1 MSELRLSLHKQ
12 QSLAFTSKA
21 TEILYGGAAGGGK
34 SHLMRVLGIV
44 LALQVPGLQ
53 IYLFRRLS
61 DDLRKNHLEGPAGLR
76 AMLSSLIDSG
86 FVKFNDTKGIFEF
99 WNGSKMYLC
108 HCQHEKDM
116 YKYQGAEIH
125 LLLIDELTLFTEP
138 IYRFLRGRVRLGGLS
153 VPDKY
158 KDKLPMILSGS
169 NPGNIGHSWVKATF
183 VDSAEPMKIWR
194 APKSEGGMLRQYIPA
209 KLTDNPTLLKNDP
222 DYINRLDGLGN
233 PTLVEA
239 MKDGNW
245 DIIDGAYFAE
255 FSRERHI
262 IKPFAIPNYWPR
274 IMAFDWGYAK
284 PFCVLWGAVSDGTL
298 RHSDTDKLIPKNAI
312 VVYREWY
319 GTTGEANVGLR
330 LTALE
335 IAKGIKD
342 RARDEKYAAMVA
354 DPAIFSQNGG
364 ESISETM
371 AKSGVQFWAAD
382 NKRVAGWQQIHLR
395 LTGTE
400 DSEGEPLLYLF
411 DTCLHTIRTLP
422 ALQHDTHNVE
432 DVDSNMEDHAP
443 DTLRYLCMTRVLSAT
458 KPKRRDT
465 RHDWLYAKPD

>member
-34 SHLMRVLGIV
+34 SHLMRVLGIT

-61 DDLRKNHLEGPAGLR
+61 DDLRKNHLEGPSGLR
-76 AMLSSLIDSG
+76 AMLASLIDCG
-86 FVKFNDTKGIFEF
+86 YVKFNDTKGSFEF
-99 WNGSKMYLC
+99 WDGSKIYLC

-169 NPGNIGHSWVKATF
+169 NPGNIGHGWVKATF

-194 APKSEGGMLRQYIPA
+194 APTSEGGMLRQYIPA

-262 IKPFAIPNYWPR
+262 IKPFSIPSYWPR
-274 IMAFDWGYAK
+274 IVAFDWGYAK

-298 RHSDTDKLIPKNAI
+298 RHPDTDKLIPKNAI

-330 LTALE
+330 MTALE

-371 AKSGVQFWAAD
+371 AKCGVQFWAAD

-395 LTGTE
+395 LKGTE

-432 DVDSNMEDHAP
+432 DVDSDMEDHAP

-465 RHDWLYAKPD
+465 RHDWLYGTKD